1 MQIIT
6 GLITALLGVVVSSSV
21 LAQGVASAGISH
33 SSIYGTTGDVSLAF
47 GDPATSDTT
56 GNISYRGGQQG
67 QEASL
72 DVLHMLQNG
81 WNFDLS
87 LSSQDWK
94 VDSFAAHS
102 LSASLAKDISLFNAQ
117 SAQVGAFVEWDNVF
131 RVDAATSAVL
141 TQDLGVST
149 AGGLFAQ
156 ATWTQGAQDG
166 FQPTEIRSSL
176 TTTGTVAFAGDRR
189 YASAVARAH
198 FDAPLND
205 TFFIRSF
212 AQAGHIQA
220 LDGGHVS
227 VLDRVFLGST
237 NPRGFA
243 YGGFGPTDT
252 ATNAA
257 LGGTEYLTG
266 SVETFARLGQLP
278 AFLGAFY
285 DFAKLDVVPGAAAG
299 TVTADGRLRDS
310 YGLSFNWENRF
321 GAISVSWAQ
330 ANTTYPGD
338 VGQSL
343 AVQLHTQF

>member
-6 GLITALLGVVVSSSV
+6 GLIAVLLGAAVSTSA

-47 GDPATSDTT
+47 GDPATSNTT
-56 GNISYRGGQQG
+56 GGIGYRGGQQG

-72 DVLHMLQNG
+72 DLLHKFQSG

-87 LSSQDWK
+87 LSSQDWQ

-102 LSASLAKDISLFNAQ
+102 LSASLAKDVSFFGAQ
-117 SAQVGAFVEWDNVF
+117 GAQLGVFAEWDNVF

-141 TQDLGVST
+141 AQDMGVST
-149 AGGLFAQ
+149 AGGLFGQ
-156 ATWTQGAQDG
+156 ATWTQGMQDG
-166 FQPTEIRSSL
+166 FQPTQIRSSL
-176 TTTGTVAFAGDRR
+176 TTTGTLSFAGDRR

-198 FDAPLND
+198 FDAPLNE
-205 TFFIRSF
+205 TFFVRSF
-212 AQAGHIQA
+212 AQAGLIQA

-243 YGGFGPTDT
+243 YGGFGPKDA

-266 SVETFARLGQLP
+266 SVEAFARLGELP

-310 YGLSFNWENRF
+310 YGVSFNWENRF
-321 GAISVSWAQ
+321 GAIAVSYAQ
-330 ANTTYPGD
+330 VNTTYAGD
-338 VGQSL
+338 TDQRL
-343 AVQLHTQF
+343 AVQLHSQF